1 MGRYFLITGMDEG
14 CPIESYAVMTDGQ
27 QPSEVQQPC
36 YGDCSRYAEEIT
48 KAEYLERNT
57 VYLFYH
63 SSLKDKGFY
72 ALSLDSCFYKSL
84 DDAKRAYNDCVL
96 EPMEVKA
103 VLKYIDDL
111 FSVEI
116 CKEERRE
123 SEDLE

>member
-1 MGRYFLITGMDEG
+1 MRRYFLITGMDEG
-14 CPIESYAVMTDGQ
+14 CPIESYTVMTDGH
-27 QPSEVQQPC
+27 QPHEVQQPC

-72 ALSLDSCFYKSL
+72 LYSKDSCFYEAL
-84 DDAKRAYNDCVL
+84 DDAKRAYNDCAL
-96 EPMEVKA
+96 EPMEVKS
-103 VLKYIDDL
+103 VLKYVDDL